1 MTDQNQPET
10 AFERGL
16 REYHTLVDELA
27 DAEAKLAAAQ
37 RQIDHFRAENSLLK
51 ESNRDM
57 AQKLEWYVKKVTA
70 MDTKMHV
77 FATIIIDALKESKL
91 GPYRPQGS
99 VEVPQEDVP
108 GFIKR
113 GPMTVDEGQ
122 KVIEAVAEKLA
133 K

>member
-1 MTDQNQPET
+1 MTDQGPET

-16 REYHTLVDELA
+16 REYHTLVDDLT
-27 DAEAKLAAAQ
+27 DAEAKLAEAQ
-37 RQIDHFRAENSLLK
+37 RQIDHFRAENALLK

-57 AQKLEWYVKKVTA
+57 ANKLEWYTKKVTA

-99 VEVPQEDVP
+99 VEADQEPIPKFLTKDQ
-108 GFIKR
+108 
-113 GPMTVDEGQ
+113 EN
-122 KVIEAVAEKLA
+122 KVFAEVAEKLTN